1 MIEGGDAFMEYAD
14 AHRLGIILVVV
25 QVPLPSSSATKLVS
39 VLVAFCYYKH
49 MSGKLI
55 FVSGFTGAG
64 KTTLIGEAL
73 KRIDNIEVL
82 LTHTTRP
89 IRVGEESS
97 YQYIFVDEEGYELAK
112 NKSNNWDETIYSEF
126 RYGSDAEKF
135 INDLDSGINV
145 IVSVTPTIDDIQL
158 MESIYKVEPIS
169 IWINTSAEIAHSRV
183 EGDIRRSSRVEND
196 AIKNQFNIIYEPS
209 GILDDD
215 VKSFTELIY
224 NIIS

>member
-1 MIEGGDAFMEYAD
+1 
-14 AHRLGIILVVV
+14 
-25 QVPLPSSSATKLVS
+25 
-39 VLVAFCYYKH
+39 

-55 FVSGFTGAG
+55 FVSGLTGAG
-64 KTTLIGEAL
+64 KTTLIGESL

-145 IVSVTPTIDDIQL
+145 IVSVTPNIDDIQL

-169 IWINTSAEIAHSRV
+169 IWINTSDEIAHSRV